1 MRILFIQLPLSDHN
15 RGYINANVEYAPA
28 LLSGYI
34 NINFPGI
41 YCETLPSVLSALCSD
56 ELIITYIENL
66 SFDIICF
73 TSYLWNI
80 ERNLAIAS
88 KIKERNS
95 SVEIFFGG
103 PEIAHGSAALNEH
116 HPFVDR
122 FVSGEGE
129 WFFDHLL
136 GGDQIEPVYVNGN
149 TLFIQPDS
157 ELIDPLKIIEPL
169 SSRRLNTMPDGSVF
183 IEMTRG
189 CPYRCSYCY
198 YSKNFSRVREI
209 PFIKLT
215 QVLQNPGSIEEIYL
229 LSPAFDRSPQFRGKL
244 IELKRVNPGI
254 RLHTEIRTD
263 RIDLETAEL
272 IYEAGFASLEVG
284 LQSLNRR
291 SLENV
296 CRDSDTAKELQGM
309 EHLRDAGIELK
320 IGIIP
325 GLPGDTPDSF
335 KHTVDTLVDHGFG
348 DSIEL
353 YPLMILPGTVIRD
366 KGEAEGISFLR
377 KPPYFYHEGWGFTFS
392 DIKDI
397 TSYVETRTG
406 LSQSPDSIPDFT
418 DSPDPLYNK
427 GVRFNSDK
435 LSGWN
440 RELII
445 NSVHT
450 LVTDL
455 HISFTDASSFYRGF
469 EKFAHNAPVSRL
481 YNIIVY
487 GEEPLDEGIIL
498 EIISSAEKDNFNR
511 RLHIYNSYRD
521 GSIFHFYQ
529 VLTGSR
535 SYRAM
540 QDRSMFIKPVFAL
553 NGENS
558 SELENIDLASSSLLI
573 HRGAYNAVKH
583 ILRAEFYENPSSVSF
598 IEESEMEEFYRDSGI
613 AYSAYPYSFGI
624 IDL

>member
-1 MRILFIQLPLSDHN
+1 MRILFIQLPLADHN

-34 NINFPGI
+34 NTNFPGN
-41 YCETLPSVLSALCSD
+41 YCETLPNVLSSLCSD

-66 SFDIICF
+66 SFDMVCF

-80 ERNLAIAS
+80 ERNLAIAL

-95 SVEIFFGG
+95 TIQIFFGG
-103 PEIAHGSAALNEH
+103 PEIAYGSIALNEH
-116 HPFVDR
+116 QPFVNG

-129 WFFDHLL
+129 WFFEQLFRD
-136 GGDQIEPVYVNGN
+136 DQIEPVYVNGN
-149 TLFIQPDS
+149 PLFIQPAS

-169 SSRRLNTMPDGSVF
+169 SSRRLNTMPGGSVF

-209 PFIKLT
+209 PFNTLT
-215 QVLQNPGSIEEIYL
+215 QVLQNPGAIEEIYL
-229 LSPAFDRSPQFRGKL
+229 LSPAFDRSPQFREKL
-244 IELKRVNPGI
+244 IELKGVNPGI
-254 RLHTEIRTD
+254 KLHTEIRTD
-263 RIDLETAEL
+263 RIDPETARL
-272 IYEAGFASLEVG
+272 MYEAGFASLEVG

-309 EHLRDAGIELK
+309 EYLKDAGIELK

-325 GLPGDTPDSF
+325 GLPGDTPESF
-335 KHTVDTLVDHGFG
+335 KLTVDTLVDHGFG

-366 KGEAEGISFLR
+366 RGEAEDISFLR

-397 TSYVETRTG
+397 TSYVEARTG
-406 LSQSPDSIPDFT
+406 LSQSSDSIPDFT
-418 DSPDPLYNK
+418 DSPDPLYIK
-427 GVRFNSDK
+427 GVRFKSDDFLK
-435 LSGWN
+435 WN
-440 RELII
+440 PDLII
-445 NSVHT
+445 KRVHT

-455 HISFTDASSFYRGF
+455 HISITDASSFYRGF
-469 EKFAHNAPVSRL
+469 EKFAHNPPVSRL
-481 YNIIVY
+481 YNVIAY

-498 EIISSAEKDNFNR
+498 EIIASAEKDNFNR

-529 VLTGSR
+529 VFTGSR
-535 SYRAM
+535 GYRTM
-540 QDRSMFIKPVFAL
+540 QERSNFIKPVFAL
-553 NGENS
+553 TGENS
-558 SELENIDLASSSLLI
+558 SELENIDPASSSLLI
-573 HRGAYNAVKH
+573 HRGVYAHLKE
-583 ILRAEFYENPSSVSF
+583 ILTEDFSENPSSLSF
-598 IEESEMEEFYRDSGI
+598 IDESEMEEFYKDSGI
-613 AYSAYPYSFGI
+613 VYSAYPYSFGI